1 MGLPRRPQPEVLCIG
16 FARSNPENSRITLD
30 VLLTH
35 LSRITEQFTEPTI
48 RAMFDSSLDLLALEN
63 FTANI
68 SDDFHDTENLL
79 AYQNFEDE
87 SDGEAAA
94 VDAP

>member
-1 MGLPRRPQPEVLCIG
+1 M
-16 FARSNPENSRITLD
+16 
-30 VLLTH
+30 LLTH
-35 LSRITEQFTEPTI
+35 SSRITEQFTEPTI

-68 SDDFHDTENLL
+68 SDDFHDPDNLL
-79 AYQNFEDE
+79 AYQNFFEAE

-94 VDAP
+94 EDAP

>member
-1 MGLPRRPQPEVLCIG
+1 MGLPRRQQPEVLCIG

-35 LSRITEQFTEPTI
+35 SSRITEQFTEPTI
-48 RAMFDSSLDLLALEN
+48 RAMFDSSLDLLALA
-63 FTANI
+63 ANI

-94 VDAP
+94 EDPP

>member
-1 MGLPRRPQPEVLCIG
+1 M
-16 FARSNPENSRITLD
+16 
-30 VLLTH
+30 
-35 LSRITEQFTEPTI
+35 SRITEQFTEPTI
-48 RAMFDSSLDLLALEN
+48 RAMFDSSVDLLALEN
-63 FTANI
+63 FTPANI

-94 VDAP
+94 EDAP

>member
-1 MGLPRRPQPEVLCIG
+1 M
-16 FARSNPENSRITLD
+16 
-30 VLLTH
+30 
-35 LSRITEQFTEPTI
+35 
-48 RAMFDSSLDLLALEN
+48 RAMFDSSVDLLALEN

-94 VDAP
+94 EDAP

>member
-1 MGLPRRPQPEVLCIG
+1 
-16 FARSNPENSRITLD
+16 

-48 RAMFDSSLDLLALEN
+48 RAMFDSSVDLLALEN
-63 FTANI
+63 FTPANI
-68 SDDFHDTENLL
+68 SDDFHDTENLS

-94 VDAP
+94 EDAP